1 MKNRLEVA
9 YEFLR
14 NNDGVIVVSL
24 SDTEAHYC
32 KVLMDQVFW
41 MNNFLADI
49 IWNSTKSVT
58 NTAIISDSHTHN
70 LCYFKNKDYY
80 VRNRTDF
87 RLPEDGEWFSNT
99 DNDPRWPW
107 KADPFQVGWWRP
119 NQQYEITNPKTWTI
133 YKPNVWWSWKNDY
146 LQFQKLLADN
156 RIVFWVNWDA
166 WPQRK
171 RFLSEAE
178 ERWKVSKTLWT
189 DLATTTNWTQHLKDL
204 FDDRVFDNP
213 KPEELIERIINLSTK
228 TGDLVLDYH
237 LWSGTTATA
246 AHKMGRQYIGIE
258 QMDYIEPV
266 SVKRMKKVI
275 AGEQGGIS
283 KSVNWQGGGEF
294 VYFELAEWNE
304 EAKKTI
310 QKADSIEELEKFFD
324 TMYERYFLNY
334 NVSIKDFKEKV
345 LPDTKFRSLPLERQK
360 DMFIRML
367 DLNQMYV
374 NFTERNDKKFGLSGG
389 DTALS
394 EEFYQN

>member
-1 MKNRLEVA
+1 
-9 YEFLR
+9 
-14 NNDGVIVVSL
+14 
-24 SDTEAHYC
+24 
-32 KVLMDQVFW
+32 
-41 MNNFLADI
+41 
-49 IWNSTKSVT
+49 
-58 NTAIISDSHTHN
+58 
-70 LCYFKNKDYY
+70 
-80 VRNRTDF
+80 
-87 RLPEDGEWFSNT
+87 
-99 DNDPRWPW
+99 
-107 KADPFQVGWWRP
+107 
-119 NQQYEITNPKTWTI
+119 
-133 YKPNVWWSWKNDY
+133 
-146 LQFQKLLADN
+146 
-156 RIVFWVNWDA
+156 
-166 WPQRK
+166 
-171 RFLSEAE
+171 
-178 ERWKVSKTLWT
+178 
-189 DLATTTNWTQHLKDL
+189 
-204 FDDRVFDNP
+204 
-213 KPEELIERIINLSTK
+213 
-228 TGDLVLDYH
+228 
-237 LWSGTTATA
+237 
-246 AHKMGRQYIGIE
+246 MGRQYIGIE